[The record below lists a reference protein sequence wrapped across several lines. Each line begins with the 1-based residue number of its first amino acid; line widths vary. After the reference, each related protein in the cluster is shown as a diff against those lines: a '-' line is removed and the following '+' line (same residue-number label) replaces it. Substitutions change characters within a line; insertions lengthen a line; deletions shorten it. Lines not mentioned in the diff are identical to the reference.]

1 MWRKS
6 RSVVASSTPLGAVA
20 PSGLSDLDETPTGL
34 RRVPVAERSVHPGG
48 ERVYRYDHQCAVTSQ
63 LGGFLVGM
71 PIAGVRN

>member
-34 RRVPVAERSVHPGG
+34 RRVPVAERSVHPGR
-48 ERVYRYDHQCAVTSQ
+48 ERVYRYDHQCAVISRLGDF
-63 LGGFLVGM
+63 LGGG
-71 PIAGVRN
+71 GVRN